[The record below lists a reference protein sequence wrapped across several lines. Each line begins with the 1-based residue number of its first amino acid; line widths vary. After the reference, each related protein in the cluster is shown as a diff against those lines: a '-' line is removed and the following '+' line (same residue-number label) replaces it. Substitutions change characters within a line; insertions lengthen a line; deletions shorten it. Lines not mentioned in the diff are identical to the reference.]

1 MANALNATRVKLSN
15 DPSHLNSLMASGR
28 SAAAVGG
35 RRFRVPAEI
44 LEHRKRLPVH
54 EYRDSFLEAVQ
65 RNSVLIVMGETG
77 SGKTTQLPQYLYEA
91 GYGQRG
97 VIGITLPRCA
107 IRLIDYLNDYND
119 GSEYK
124 ELVIGTLHNK

>member
-1 MANALNATRVKLSN
+1 MSSAFRPERSIKLSN
-15 DPSHLNSLMASGR
+15 GLTDPDVSMAFGR
-28 SAAAVGG
+28 KAAAVGG
-35 RRFRVPAEI
+35 RRFHVPAGI

-54 EYRDSFLEAVQ
+54 EYRDSFLEAVR

-91 GYGQRG
+91 GFGQSG

-107 IRLIDYLNDYND
+107 LRLINYLNDYYN
-119 GSEYK
+119 GSE
-124 ELVIGTLHNK
+124 